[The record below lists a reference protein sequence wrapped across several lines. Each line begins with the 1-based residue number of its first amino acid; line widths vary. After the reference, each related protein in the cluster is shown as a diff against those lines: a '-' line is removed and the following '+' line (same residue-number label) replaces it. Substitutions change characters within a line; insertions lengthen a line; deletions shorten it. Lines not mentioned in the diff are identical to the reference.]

1 MRNSTKARI
10 HQIVENSIRKVLRE
24 NETSIREPY
33 YQLINAIDKFEEAFE
48 NEYDTTDN
56 ANQEVISALEAARE
70 KVDELVRHPEG
81 NGSTKMWDNVGF

>member
-10 HQIVENSIRKVLRE
+10 HQIVENSIRKVLKE
-24 NETSIREPY
+24 NETSIKEPY
-33 YQLINAIDKFEEAFE
+33 YQLIDAIDKFEEAFE
-48 NEYDTTDN
+48 NEYDTTDG

-81 NGSTKMWDNVGF
+81 NSGGTKMWDVLQ

>member
-24 NETSIREPY
+24 NETSIKEPY

-48 NEYDTTDN
+48 NEYDTTDDI
-56 ANQEVISALEAARE
+56 NQEVISALEAARE